1 MKKVFLG
8 IIVVCAM
15 MLSTFA
21 FAAPILYVGTPDDGD
36 IDYSVLPGE
45 TFTVDISIAN
55 INELPE
61 GLDIT
66 DFSFGMSIQPYD
78 GNLLTADPLSI
89 VAGDAIDASCK
100 MFMMGDSGP
109 MRDLVEIFYSPFVMP
124 PPPLVDGLVASFNL
138 EALGVDNWSLVLEN
152 VAFGMGGTPVEV
164 ITQDGSVNA
173 VPIPGTVLLFGS
185 GLLGLMGIG
194 RRRLRKS

>member
-21 FAAPILYVGTPDDGD
+21 FAAPLLYVGTSDGSD
-36 IDYSVLPGE
+36 IDYHVLPGE

-55 INELPE
+55 INELPA

-66 DFSFGMSIQPYD
+66 DFSFSMSIQPDD
-78 GNLLTADPLSI
+78 GNLLTADPLNF
-89 VAGDAIDASCK
+89 VAGHAIDASSK
-100 MFMMGDSGP
+100 MFMMGASGP
-109 MRDLVEIFYSPFVMP
+109 MRDLVEIFYSPFVTS
-124 PPPLVDGLVASFNL
+124 PPPLVDGLVGSFNL
-138 EALGVDNWSLVLEN
+138 ETLGVGNWSLVLED
-152 VAFGMGGTPVEV
+152 VAFGMGGTSVEV

-173 VPIPGTVLLFGS
+173 VPIPSTVLLFGS
-185 GLLGLMGIG
+185 GLFGLMGIG
-194 RRRLRKS
+194 RRRMKKS